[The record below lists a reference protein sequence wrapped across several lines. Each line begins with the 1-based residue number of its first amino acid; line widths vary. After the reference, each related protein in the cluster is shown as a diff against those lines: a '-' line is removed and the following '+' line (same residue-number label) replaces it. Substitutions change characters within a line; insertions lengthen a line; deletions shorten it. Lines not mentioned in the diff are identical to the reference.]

1 MTNDVTEVRARM
13 QQLHIVQQT
22 QDRAVGLLALSA
34 CTTDEHQAAD
44 LQQASMQVKQHAD
57 ALAEAYYQ
65 QYPNCMSR
73 NIHPWA
79 K

>member
-1 MTNDVTEVRARM
+1 MTNNVTEVRARM

-65 QYPNCMSR
+65 KYPNCLSR
-73 NIHPWA
+73 NVSPWA
-79 K
+79 R